1 MYQKTIA
8 NIIGNGEKSK
18 ALPLKSGTNP
28 GVHSVHSLSPV
39 PGFLLEQD
47 WGEKQKGTERKEDS
61 QVSSFVHGMAV
72 HRRLLKAPPE
82 LLR

>member
-1 MYQKTIA
+1 MSQHSLVVYQKTIA
-8 NIIGNGEKSK
+8 SIIGNGEKSK

-47 WGEKQKGTERKEDS
+47 GGEKQRGTKRKGKEPSVLITYTIWLYTEDS
-61 QVSSFVHGMAV
+61 
-72 HRRLLKAPPE
+72 
-82 LLR
+82 